1 MEGQQVM
8 KFTIARGVKENTEA
22 IHFGEEVMKSAKI
35 SHGSD
40 INYFWT
46 SRHGAYRLYK
56 DFVIVAS
63 TLDPAGYP
71 WGTLHLRTA
80 RDAH

>member
-1 MEGQQVM
+1 M

-40 INYFWT
+40 INYF
-46 SRHGAYRLYK
+46 
-56 DFVIVAS
+56 
-63 TLDPAGYP
+63 
-71 WGTLHLRTA
+71 
-80 RDAH
+80 